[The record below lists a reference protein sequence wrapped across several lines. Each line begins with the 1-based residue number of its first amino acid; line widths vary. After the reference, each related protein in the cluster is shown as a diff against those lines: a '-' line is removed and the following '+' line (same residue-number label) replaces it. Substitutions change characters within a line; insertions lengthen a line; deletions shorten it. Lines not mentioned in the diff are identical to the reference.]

1 MAVYFWPALRLDGS
15 VLLDGSEGLNW
26 SRQDWPA
33 AIKYRVGQFV
43 TQNDVIIHR
52 LRIPLKAELSESY
65 TAKVKHE
72 GEVHFWT
79 ALKLDGSAK
88 LDGSE
93 LLDKSRQP
101 WPVAAAVAASSP
113 RMDEEMENVT
123 VITRKDLAYMDGS
136 LRLDGTRI
144 LDSEYNKEAI

>member
-1 MAVYFWPALRLDGS
+1 M
-15 VLLDGSEGLNW
+15 
-26 SRQDWPA
+26 
-33 AIKYRVGQFV
+33 KY
-43 TQNDVIIHR
+43 
-52 LRIPLKAELSESY
+52 
-65 TAKVKHE
+65 E

-79 ALKLDGSAK
+79 TLKLDGSAK

-101 WPVAAAVAASSP
+101 WPVAATVAASAP
-113 RMDEEMENVT
+113 RMAEEMENVT

-144 LDSEYNKEAI
+144 LDSEYHKEAI